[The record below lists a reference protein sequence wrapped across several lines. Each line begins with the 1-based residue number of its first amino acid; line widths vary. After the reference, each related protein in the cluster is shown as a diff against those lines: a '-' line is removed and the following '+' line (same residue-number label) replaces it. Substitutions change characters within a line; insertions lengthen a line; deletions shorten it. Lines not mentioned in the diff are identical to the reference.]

1 MLKSCLKLLTTG
13 LVFIVIGIVGLAVLG
28 FNGLLEQPIKLSINQ
43 SSSDTSVM
51 DSVSIPLDYSTDD
64 INKLDITV
72 SIGEFTVKKGE
83 GFSISAE
90 YIKPESL
97 NIEVT
102 DGCLTIDY
110 SPEFSLINFDFSNI
124 GNDSEITIT
133 VPENVYESIDF
144 SVHAGNLNVENVA
157 SNRFILDFTAGDAQF
172 ENVSALQSAQIK
184 MTAGECYFINS
195 KFNNANIKMT
205 AGDMNFDVCRLS
217 GDNSID
223 MTAGELNMTLV
234 GKRSDYKINIDK
246 TAGEVNID
254 GMSEKYGYAVTTLT
268 ETAYTEVLITDTDVG
283 YLVIDDMN
291 GTAALSED
299 TQENAAEN
307 SGSIDIKITAG
318 ECNIDFIEEEY
329 DYE

>member
-13 LVFIVIGIVGLAVLG
+13 LTLIVIGIVGLAVLG
-28 FNGLLEQPIKLSINQ
+28 FNGLLTQPLKLPIKQ
-43 SSSDTSVM
+43 PSSDTA
-51 DSVSIPLDYSTDD
+51 VSDDVFIPLDYSADD
-64 INKLDITV
+64 ISKLDITV
-72 SIGEFTVKKGE
+72 SIGDFTVNKGE
-83 GFSISAE
+83 SFSIYADG
-90 YIKPESL
+90 INAESL
-97 NIEVT
+97 RCEVT

-110 SPEFSLINFDFSNI
+110 SPELYLMNFDFTNI
-124 GNDSEITIT
+124 GNQSEITIT
-133 VPENVYESIDF
+133 VPEKVYESIDF
-144 SVHAGNLNVENVA
+144 SVYAGNLNVENIS

-172 ENVSALQSAQIK
+172 ENVSASQSAQIK

-223 MTAGELNMTLV
+223 MTAGELNMTLI

-268 ETAYTEVLITDTDVG
+268 ETAYTEVLITDTP
-283 YLVIDDMN
+283 
-291 GTAALSED
+291 
-299 TQENAAEN
+299 AEN
-307 SGSIDIKITAG
+307 VTLTESTTANDENNGSIDIKITAG